1 MRWARRDTF
10 RLALFLCTM
19 PRCPARMMTGSAALK
34 AARAAVRSPLWIAS
48 STLRTEFFST
58 ERRPLFISVRR
69 AITRVALRAD
79 LVLAIDLSFAAGAF
93 GGYSRKRLGFTRSY
107 GGENSPPS
115 RLRLIVTPRA
125 GVNVRQARGSGHAP
139 GSHRVVTGDD
149 GRAIG
154 GREWCQRRSYAS
166 QPGVAMNMSK
176 QRLHTRDQRP
186 AVEQFADRDGR
197 IERVGVALTP
207 GSSAK
212 IGVDIGSG
220 RDATRENAGP
230 CLDQACFG

>member
-10 RLALFLCTM
+10 RLALFLWTM

-34 AARAAVRSPLWIAS
+34 ASRAALRWPPCLAY

-125 GVNVRQARGSGHAP
+125 GVNVRNARGSGHAP
-139 GSHRVVTGDD
+139 GSHRAVTSDD
-149 GRAIG
+149 GRPNG
-154 GREWCQRRSYAS
+154 GREWCQRRSDAS
-166 QPGVAMNMSK
+166 QAGVAMDMCK
-176 QRLHTRDQRP
+176 QRFHARDERL
-186 AVEQFADRDGR
+186 AVEQLA
-197 IERVGVALTP
+197 
-207 GSSAK
+207 
-212 IGVDIGSG
+212 
-220 RDATRENAGP
+220 
-230 CLDQACFG
+230 